1 MPLAKTTAA
10 ATKQA
15 TAPTAEH
22 PLKRVADTHDGSNAG
37 LSEKL
42 PKHAGSSQT
51 PDAPKGASFSN
62 DAREHVRFAQLQQK
76 FDKLSTMDTAFDA
89 EDLDDDALL
98 EAARELA
105 EHSSSLE
112 YCCSGL
118 ETLSVQANVYAD
130 EQTLVG
136 VFKRRVVGNTALIR
150 AAQPPGAAAHCH
162 VPRWVRPL
170 GDGALAGDGL
180 RGQRLGGCGSL

>member
-1 MPLAKTTAA
+1 M
-10 ATKQA
+10 
-15 TAPTAEH
+15 
-22 PLKRVADTHDGSNAG
+22 

-118 ETLSVQANVYAD
+118 ETLSMQANVYAD
-130 EQTLVG
+130 
-136 VFKRRVVGNTALIR
+136 
-150 AAQPPGAAAHCH
+150 
-162 VPRWVRPL
+162 
-170 GDGALAGDGL
+170 
-180 RGQRLGGCGSL
+180 